1 MAFSRIG
8 SSSSIMWYVFV
19 STEFLKNGFVSKW
32 NSSLKPLGSLILY
45 HLMSLRYL
53 RASSSLSWIC
63 KWKDKNYFKQENGL
77 CMKSQQVGTEYWQ
90 FSEENYCTKMQDSTS
105 SARISWFFIA
115 LSQKAGTPFSSAAK
129 HCDFSHNKK
138 QEGMF
143 IISIGFHYLYSPFCS
158 EGVSP
163 PLFCSA
169 GVSSALSASTSIT
182 PLTIS

>member
-1 MAFSRIG
+1 
-8 SSSSIMWYVFV
+8 
-19 STEFLKNGFVSKW
+19 
-32 NSSLKPLGSLILY
+32 
-45 HLMSLRYL
+45 MSLRYL

-63 KWKDKNYFKQENGL
+63 KWKDKNYFQPAREWL
-77 CMKSQQVGTEYWQ
+77 MY
-90 FSEENYCTKMQDSTS
+90 EEPTRLNKVLTVLRRKYCTKMQDFTS